1 MGDIMGTE
9 KPLKLF
15 PAESYFRYTPLNSDN
30 GAYQLSLEAP
40 ILRLERREGANA
52 FALDSGV
59 AAHAVFA
66 NDCGDEALCSVLGL
80 SGASVYVDGTLT
92 LFKQD
97 NFETTFRLGTS
108 LRGPY
113 GDLTHSRFE
122 GRFLVEQELY
132 GVLSIGAGVQV
143 VSAMIDED
151 TEWSPTQD
159 RRIRPVFSL
168 GFTPAID
175 PKGARIA
182 GAIAGWASRV
192 AGGLVLVTGTGGGSY
207 LRSTR

>member
-1 MGDIMGTE
+1 MGTD

-15 PAESYFRYTPLNSDN
+15 PAESYFRYAPLNLDN

-40 ILRLERREGANA
+40 VLRLEKKEGANT

-59 AAHAVFA
+59 ATHAVFA
-66 NDCGDEALCSVLGL
+66 NDCGDEPLCSVLGL
-80 SGASVYVDGTLT
+80 SGASVYVDGSLKAS
-92 LFKQD
+92 LFKKE

-132 GVLSIGAGVQV
+132 GFLSIGAGMQV

-151 TEWSPTQD
+151 TEWSPAQD

-182 GAIAGWASRV
+182 GAIAAWGVRGLDS
-192 AGGLVLVTGTGGGSY
+192 LVLLLGTGGGGY